1 MSESSSATAARPH
14 HWTNEEV
21 AARITLADAVVAVR
35 QSLIEAHAGEIEH
48 PQRLDLGGG
57 RLLVMA
63 ARARGTAGD
72 AVVKTVNVA
81 AHGGAEPS
89 GVRGIVLSFE
99 GATGRV
105 TTADA
110 ATLTVLRTAA
120 LVALATDVLAPP
132 QAHTLAVFGAGPQ
145 ARQQVAAVASVRD
158 LSTVRIW
165 NRTRARAAAFADEL
179 TTTLSHLQ
187 IEIAETAD
195 DAVEGADVVCCATA
209 STEALF
215 DAARLRPEA
224 HVNAIGAY
232 RPDMHE
238 IPQRALA
245 AAELVVVDDV
255 AACLVESGEII
266 DAVSSGAIDAASLR
280 ALAEVLMDPP
290 ERRGITV
297 FKSVGTAA
305 ADYAVAR
312 LLHRPTL

>member
-1 MSESSSATAARPH
+1 MSSSSPVTAARPH
-14 HWTNEEV
+14 HWTDEEV
-21 AARITLADAVVAVR
+21 AAHISLADAVIAVR
-35 QSLIEAHAGEIEH
+35 QGLIEAHGGKIEQPH
-48 PQRLDLGGG
+48 RLDLGGG

-63 ARARGTAGD
+63 ARACGTAGD

-81 AHGGAEPS
+81 AHGGEGSS
-89 GVRGIVLSFE
+89 GVRGIVLSLDGE
-99 GATGRV
+99 TGRV

-120 LVALATDVLAPP
+120 LVALATDVLAPL
-132 QAHTLAVFGAGPQ
+132 QARTLAVLGAGPQ
-145 ARQQVAAVASVRD
+145 ARQQVAAVALVRD

-165 NRTRARAAAFADEL
+165 NRTPARAISFAEEL
-179 TTTLSHLQ
+179 KATSPLLQ
-187 IEIAETAD
+187 IEIADTAD
-195 DAVEGADVVCCATA
+195 HAVDGADVVCCATA

-215 DAARLRPEA
+215 DATRLLPEA

-238 IPQRALA
+238 IPQHALA
-245 AAELVVVDDV
+245 TADLVVVDDV

-266 DAVSSGAIDAASLR
+266 DAVRSGAIDAERLR
-280 ALAEVLMDPP
+280 ALAAVLMDPP
-290 ERRGITV
+290 ERHGITV

-312 LLHRPTL
+312 LLHRPSL